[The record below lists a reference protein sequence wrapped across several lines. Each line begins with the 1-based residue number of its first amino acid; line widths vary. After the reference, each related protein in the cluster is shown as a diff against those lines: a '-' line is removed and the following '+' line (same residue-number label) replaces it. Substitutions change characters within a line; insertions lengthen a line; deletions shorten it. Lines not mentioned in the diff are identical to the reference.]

1 MTSSQRTL
9 LEGISGLGYANPF
22 LPERVEWERAVLGDE
37 FVEGEP
43 VWSYRAEHPE
53 PRANVWRIL
62 AKLEPV
68 VEQLCGRLRS
78 GVPAREQDLALYEDA
93 ALQLLY
99 QRCYPKFYE
108 AGFGSEQANPGR
120 WRFYN
125 EFLADWRRCFAIDG
139 VSLEASGIRGTRSP
153 GSGRFSA
160 RSRSRSG
167 TSSAAPCRRHD
178 CAGRCGNRSS
188 RTICGVTGA
197 RCTRAWA
204 SSRR

>member
-1 MTSSQRTL
+1 M
-9 LEGISGLGYANPF
+9 
-22 LPERVEWERAVLGDE
+22 LGDE

-78 GVPAREQDLALYEDA
+78 GVAAREQDLVLYEDA

-108 AGFGSEQANPGR
+108 AGSGASSPTRRDGGSTTNSWPTG
-120 WRFYN
+120 
-125 EFLADWRRCFAIDG
+125 
-139 VSLEASGIRGTRSP
+139 GT
-153 GSGRFSA
+153 A
-160 RSRSRSG
+160 SRSK
-167 TSSAAPCRRHD
+167 
-178 CAGRCGNRSS
+178 
-188 RTICGVTGA
+188 
-197 RCTRAWA
+197 AW
-204 SSRR
+204 R